1 MRCKRGIPDRARND
15 PVLTSILDTTLAIG
29 TNTDPYQPG
38 EKRFHVTRRV
48 LETLLDHRHPGSIAT
63 KGKLIL
69 RDLDLL
75 RELATHNLVSVAVS
89 ITALDDVLKAK
100 LEPRTAS
107 PRARFSA
114 VAANRPA
121 Y

>member
-1 MRCKRGIPDRARND
+1 M
-15 PVLTSILDTTLAIG
+15 
-29 TNTDPYQPG
+29 
-38 EKRFHVTRRV
+38 
-48 LETLLDHRHPGSIAT
+48 LETLLDYRHPVSITT

-107 PRARFSA
+107 PRAQFSA